1 MGDNKLVLEE
11 RSLKDPSLVYNS
23 QKKILYLNKNS
34 RKISSESMYFLMVN
48 TREDCQKTEDS
59 GSDDLLFTPTGLGNS
74 ILNQESFFPKLVTV
88 A

>member
-1 MGDNKLVLEE
+1 M
-11 RSLKDPSLVYNS
+11 
-23 QKKILYLNKNS
+23 
-34 RKISSESMYFLMVN
+34 SSESTYFLMIN

-88 A
+88 T